1 MSSNTVSKKTT
12 PAPKVAKATPAKKE
26 ELSAPASAAVTPAPT
41 SAAASKT
48 KSKTAA
54 VTAPAPVVAAPVAAV
69 AAPAVAAGE
78 EPAELNLVA
87 EFNAQV
93 SKVNELRNTLGAV
106 LADMKKLEKRL
117 AREIKKAGRRRRTRV
132 PVIDEATGLPVPK
145 KPSVFTKP
153 QQITDDLCVF
163 LGKAKATQMSRS
175 DVTRGI
181 MDYVKRNGLNNKQD
195 INPDAA
201 LRKLLK
207 VDETEKVTILNL
219 QRYLKIHYIK
229 AVVPGAPVA

>member
-1 MSSNTVSKKTT
+1 MSSNKNTKTT
-12 PAPKVAKATPAKKE
+12 NAPAKKVAPAPKKE
-26 ELSAPASAAVTPAPT
+26 EVAAVVPSPAAAAAPAPKGRAAKV
-41 SAAASKT
+41 
-48 KSKTAA
+48 
-54 VTAPAPVVAAPVAAV
+54 APAPVVAAAPVASTPAPA
-69 AAPAVAAGE
+69 AAPAEVEGE
-78 EPAELNLVA
+78 VNLVA

-117 AREIKKAGRRRRTRV
+117 AREIKKAGRRRRSKA
-132 PVIDEATGLPVPK
+132 PQLDEAGNPLPK

-153 QQITDDLCVF
+153 QKITDELCVF
-163 LGKAKATQMSRS
+163 LGKAKGTEMSRS

-181 MDYVKRNGLNNKQD
+181 MDYVKSHKLNNKQD

-207 VDETEKVTILNL
+207 TTEAEKVTILNL
-219 QRYLKIHYIK
+219 QRYLKNHYVK
-229 AVVPGAPVA
+229 APVPA

>member
-1 MSSNTVSKKTT
+1 MSSNKNTKSTTVPAKKAA
-12 PAPKVAKATPAKKE
+12 PAPKKE
-26 ELSAPASAAVTPAPT
+26 EVAAV
-41 SAAASKT
+41 
-48 KSKTAA
+48 
-54 VTAPAPVVAAPVAAV
+54 VPAPVAAAAPKGRAAKAVAAPVVAPVASPAVASVAAPVAAV
-69 AAPAVAAGE
+69 EVEGE
-78 EPAELNLVA
+78 VNLVA

-117 AREIKKAGRRRRTRV
+117 AREIKKAGRRRRSKA
-132 PVIDEATGLPVPK
+132 PQLDEAGNPLPK

-153 QQITDDLCVF
+153 QKITDELCVF
-163 LGKAKATQMSRS
+163 LGKAKGTEMSRS

-181 MDYVKRNGLNNKQD
+181 MDYVKAHKLNNKQD

-207 VDETEKVTILNL
+207 TTEAEKVTILNL
-219 QRYLKIHYIK
+219 QRYLKNHYVK
-229 AVVPGAPVA
+229 APVPA

>member
-1 MSSNTVSKKTT
+1 MSSNKNTKSTTVPAKKAA
-12 PAPKVAKATPAKKE
+12 PAPKKEEVAAVVPAPVAAAAPKGRAAKAVA
-26 ELSAPASAAVTPAPT
+26 
-41 SAAASKT
+41 
-48 KSKTAA
+48 
-54 VTAPAPVVAAPVAAV
+54 APVVAAPVAS
-69 AAPAVAAGE
+69 PAVAAAAAPVAAVEVEGE
-78 EPAELNLVA
+78 VNLVA

-117 AREIKKAGRRRRTRV
+117 AREIKKAGRRRRSKA
-132 PVIDEATGLPVPK
+132 PQLDEAGNPLPK

-153 QQITDDLCVF
+153 QKITDELCVF
-163 LGKAKATQMSRS
+163 LGKAKGTEMSRS

-181 MDYVKRNGLNNKQD
+181 MDYVKAHKLNNKQD

-207 VDETEKVTILNL
+207 STEAEKVTILNL
-219 QRYLKIHYIK
+219 QRYLKNHYIK
-229 AVVPGAPVA
+229 APVAA

>member
-1 MSSNTVSKKTT
+1 MTTKTT
-12 PAPKVAKATPAKKE
+12 TTKKVAAAPKKE
-26 ELSAPASAAVTPAPT
+26 EVAVVPAPV
-41 SAAASKT
+41 AASP
-48 KSKTAA
+48 AA
-54 VTAPAPVVAAPVAAV
+54 APAPAKGKKVVAAPAAV
-69 AAPAVAAGE
+69 VPAVAAATPVAAAA
-78 EPAELNLVA
+78 EPEAEVNLVA

-117 AREIKKAGRRRRTRV
+117 AREIKKAGRRRRSKA
-132 PVIDEATGLPVPK
+132 PLLDEAGNPLPK
-145 KPSVFTKP
+145 KQSVFTKP

-163 LGKAKATQMSRS
+163 LGKPKGTLMSRS

-181 MDYVKRNGLNNKQD
+181 MDYVKAKGLNNKQD

-207 VDETEKVTILNL
+207 STEAEKVTILNL
-219 QRYLKIHYIK
+219 QRYLKNHYVK
-229 AVVPGAPVA
+229 APAVVPA